1 VKAQTPPAF
10 GRAYQRTEHQFKNR
24 LLAEAI
30 RDNLQPPALLDEET
44 FEQIG
49 CARRAAMR
57 NGQPKMRDAGLEV
70 IVEAGDRGRQR
81 GGVIGADAI
90 GELTRESPVTV
101 PDSKLSHAP

>member
-1 VKAQTPPAF
+1 
-10 GRAYQRTEHQFKNR
+10 
-24 LLAEAI
+24 
-30 RDNLQPPALLDEET
+30 
-44 FEQIG
+44 
-49 CARRAAMR
+49 
-57 NGQPKMRDAGLEV
+57 MRDAGLEV